1 MRLIQV
7 FDPALCCSSGV
18 CGTDID
24 QNLVIFA
31 GDAEWLKQQGGS
43 LYRFNLAQQPLVFAE
58 TPVVASFCPV
68 KKAAGDP
75 GGWPGGTHRSLSQ
88 PR

>member
-31 GDAEWLKQQGGS
+31 GDAEWLKQQGD
-43 LYRFNLAQQPLVFAE
+43 LYIASIWLSNLWYSPRPRQWLP
-58 TPVVASFCPV
+58 SWNCPG
-68 KKAAGDP
+68 KKDY
-75 GGWPGGTHRSLSQ
+75 R
-88 PR
+88 